1 MAKKY
6 YAVRKGRKTG
16 VFATWAECQK
26 QVTGFS
32 GAEFKSFGTMEEAKA
47 FAGGESAQSEFR
59 NKVDA
64 VGSGISDVKRAAGR
78 QGDAA
83 VGSGAIETKYA
94 AGSNA
99 SAECDGIAGNGIPG
113 QNSSEGVIAYVDGSY
128 RSDTGEFS
136 YGMVILQ
143 GSEEHTF
150 CQKMTDKELAL
161 MHNVAGEIKG
171 SEAAMQYAMDH
182 NIPEITIYHDYEGIA
197 KWCTGA
203 WKANKSGTQA
213 YQAFYQAAVKKVKIH
228 FVKVKGHSND
238 KYNDMAD
245 QLAKSALGI

>member
-6 YAVRKGRKTG
+6 YAVRAGRKTG
-16 VFATWAECQK
+16 VFMTWAECQK

-32 GAEFKSFGTMEEAKA
+32 GAEFKSFGTREEAEA
-47 FAGGESAQSEFR
+47 FAGIHSSSA
-59 NKVDA
+59 DA
-64 VGSGISDVKRAAGR
+64 LPVTD
-78 QGDAA
+78 
-83 VGSGAIETKYA
+83 
-94 AGSNA
+94 
-99 SAECDGIAGNGIPG
+99 PG
-113 QNSSEGVIAYVDGSY
+113 QCDVSGVVAYVDGSY
-128 RSDTGEFS
+128 RADTKEFS

-143 GSEEHTF
+143 DGEEHCF
-150 CQKMTDKELAL
+150 CEKMTDHKLAQ

-171 SEAAMQYAMDH
+171 SEAAMQYALDH

-213 YQAFYQAAVKKVKIH
+213 YQEFYKKAVRTVKIN
-228 FVKVKGHSND
+228 FIKVKGHSND

-245 QLAKSALGI
+245 QLAKKALGIL

>member
-32 GAEFKSFGTMEEAKA
+32 GAEFKSFGTMEEARI
-47 FAGGESAQSEFR
+47 F
-59 NKVDA
+59 
-64 VGSGISDVKRAAGR
+64 
-78 QGDAA
+78 
-83 VGSGAIETKYA
+83 

-99 SAECDGIAGNGIPG
+99 PADCGVAAGNRIPS
-113 QNSSEGVIAYVDGSY
+113 QNSSGGVIAYVDGSY

-143 GSEEHTF
+143 DGEEHTF

-182 NIPEITIYHDYEGIA
+182 NISEITIYHDYEGIA

>member
-32 GAEFKSFGTMEEAKA
+32 GAEFKRFGTMEEARI
-47 FAGGESAQSEFR
+47 F
-59 NKVDA
+59 
-64 VGSGISDVKRAAGR
+64 
-78 QGDAA
+78 
-83 VGSGAIETKYA
+83 

-99 SAECDGIAGNGIPG
+99 SADCGVAAGNRIPS

-143 GSEEHTF
+143 DGEEHTF

-182 NIPEITIYHDYEGIA
+182 NIPEIIIYHDYEGIA

>member
-6 YAVRKGRKTG
+6 YAVRTGRKTG
-16 VFATWAECQK
+16 VFMTWAECQK

-32 GAEFKSFGTMEEAKA
+32 GAEFKSFSTMEEAQA
-47 FAGGESAQSEFR
+47 FAS
-59 NKVDA
+59 V
-64 VGSGISDVKRAAGR
+64 
-78 QGDAA
+78 
-83 VGSGAIETKYA
+83 
-94 AGSNA
+94 
-99 SAECDGIAGNGIPG
+99 SAEGIPDTLSRAEKPASD
-113 QNSSEGVIAYVDGSY
+113 QVITYVDGSY

-136 YGMVILQ
+136 YGMVILKD
-143 GSEEHTF
+143 GEEHTF
-150 CQKMTDKELAL
+150 CKKMTDKELAL

-171 SEAAMQYAMDH
+171 SEAAMQYAVDH

-203 WKANKSGTQA
+203 WKATKPGTIA
-213 YQAFYQAAVKKVKIH
+213 YQAFYREAMKKVKVH

-245 QLAKSALGI
+245 QLAKKALGIL

>member
-6 YAVRKGRKTG
+6 YAVRSGRKTG
-16 VFATWAECQK
+16 VFLTWAECQK

-32 GAEFKSFGTMEEAKA
+32 GAEFKSFPTMEEAKA
-47 FAGGESAQSEFR
+47 FAGADGGIENAAAPDPGSSQLSDKRNGQAAPSA
-59 NKVDA
+59 
-64 VGSGISDVKRAAGR
+64 
-78 QGDAA
+78 
-83 VGSGAIETKYA
+83 
-94 AGSNA
+94 
-99 SAECDGIAGNGIPG
+99 
-113 QNSSEGVIAYVDGSY
+113 GVVAYVDGSY

-143 GSEEHTF
+143 DGQEQCF
-150 CQKMTDKELAL
+150 GQKMTDKELAL

-182 NIPEITIYHDYEGIA
+182 DIQEIVIYHDYEGIA

-203 WKANKSGTQA
+203 WKANKEGTKA
-213 YQAFYQAAVKKVKIH
+213 YQAFYQNAVKKVKVH

-245 QLAKSALGI
+245 QLAKKALGIL

>member
-6 YAVRKGRKTG
+6 YAVRTGRKTG
-16 VFATWAECQK
+16 VFLTWAECQK

-32 GAEFKSFGTMEEAKA
+32 GAEFKSFPTMEDAQA
-47 FAGGESAQSEFR
+47 FAGA
-59 NKVDA
+59 NVC
-64 VGSGISDVKRAAGR
+64 AGKSNELF
-78 QGDAA
+78 AETN
-83 VGSGAIETKYA
+83 SGA
-94 AGSNA
+94 A
-99 SAECDGIAGNGIPG
+99 STD
-113 QNSSEGVIAYVDGSY
+113 VIAYVDGSY
-128 RSDTGEFS
+128 RADTGEFS

-143 GSEEHTF
+143 DGQEQCF

-171 SEAAMQYAMDH
+171 SEAAMQYAVDH

-203 WKANKSGTQA
+203 WKATKPGTIA
-213 YQAFYQAAVKKVKIH
+213 YQSFYRGAVKKVKVH
-228 FVKVKGHSND
+228 FVKIKGHSND

-245 QLAKSALGI
+245 QLAKKALGIL

>member
-1 MAKKY
+1 MGKKY

-16 VFATWAECQK
+16 VFLTWAECQK

-32 GAEFKSFGTMEEAKA
+32 GAEFKSFGTMEEAR
-47 FAGGESAQSEFR
+47 EFV
-59 NKVDA
+59 NPDPD
-64 VGSGISDVKRAAGR
+64 SGTV
-78 QGDAA
+78 
-83 VGSGAIETKYA
+83 
-94 AGSNA
+94 
-99 SAECDGIAGNGIPG
+99 IPG
-113 QNSSEGVIAYVDGSY
+113 RISESVIAYVDGSY
-128 RSDTGEFS
+128 RADTQEFS

-143 GSEEHTF
+143 NGEEHCF
-150 CQKMTDKELAL
+150 CKKIEDKELAL

-182 NIPEITIYHDYEGIA
+182 QIPEITIYHDYEGIA

-213 YQAFYQAAVKKVKIH
+213 YQAFYQEATKKVKVH

>member
-16 VFATWAECQK
+16 VFLTWAECQK
-26 QVTGFS
+26 QVSGFS
-32 GAEFKSFGTMEEAKA
+32 GAEFKSFGTMEEAREFVNPDSDENFGNISCITGNLNYGEANYVAENPGYGKA
-47 FAGGESAQSEFR
+47 DRVAESAGSENEKYR
-59 NKVDA
+59 THSSTSEA
-64 VGSGISDVKRAAGR
+64 V
-78 QGDAA
+78 
-83 VGSGAIETKYA
+83 
-94 AGSNA
+94 
-99 SAECDGIAGNGIPG
+99 IPG
-113 QNSSEGVIAYVDGSY
+113 RISESVIAYVDGSY
-128 RSDTGEFS
+128 RADTQEFS

-143 GSEEHTF
+143 NGEEHCF
-150 CQKMTDKELAL
+150 CKKIEDKELAL

-182 NIPEITIYHDYEGIA
+182 QIPEITIYHDYEGIA

-213 YQAFYQAAVKKVKIH
+213 YQAFYQEATKKVKVH

>member
-16 VFATWAECQK
+16 VFLTWAECQK

-32 GAEFKSFGTMEEAKA
+32 GAEFKSFPTMEEARA
-47 FAGGESAQSEFR
+47 FAGADTEPSVAEKQ
-59 NKVDA
+59 NDND
-64 VGSGISDVKRAAGR
+64 ISTLGAGVA
-78 QGDAA
+78 D
-83 VGSGAIETKYA
+83 T
-94 AGSNA
+94 N
-99 SAECDGIAGNGIPG
+99 
-113 QNSSEGVIAYVDGSY
+113 VIAYVDGSY
-128 RSDTGEFS
+128 RADTGEFS

-143 GSEEHTF
+143 SGEEHCF
-150 CQKMTDKELAL
+150 YQKMTDKELAQ

-171 SEAAMQYAMDH
+171 SEAAMQYALDH
-182 NIPEITIYHDYEGIA
+182 NIPEIVIYHDYEGIA

-203 WKANKSGTQA
+203 WKANKAGTQA
-213 YQAFYQAAVKKVKIH
+213 YQSFYQDAIKKIKVH

-245 QLAKSALGI
+245 QLAKKALGIL

>member
-32 GAEFKSFGTMEEAKA
+32 GAEFKSFGTMEEARL
-47 FAGGESAQSEFR
+47 F
-59 NKVDA
+59 
-64 VGSGISDVKRAAGR
+64 VGSNEPAAC
-78 QGDAA
+78 DIAA
-83 VGSGAIETKYA
+83 ENGVPAQNLPDGA
-94 AGSNA
+94 
-99 SAECDGIAGNGIPG
+99 
-113 QNSSEGVIAYVDGSY
+113 IAYVDGSY

-143 GSEEHTF
+143 DGEEHTF

-203 WKANKSGTQA
+203 WKANKSGTQI
-213 YQAFYQAAVKKVKIH
+213 YQAFYQAASKKVKIH